1 MTQKLCQNQG
11 LIRVFGIYIRC
22 AHLILFFLMILF
34 VSTKIPYI
42 VDNTFAFQFD
52 HGKDSLAVLEMI
64 VSRTPSLIGPWTSIP
79 GLFFGPGWYYLLLP
93 GYILSAGNPAAA
105 VVTMVILVV
114 IQIYIAYKY
123 FGLIEATMVATVPTF
138 FMVSQSAWNPHPMT
152 LISFVILAILKTL
165 ETQPK
170 LTPKKSIIL
179 GFTSSLGFHFST
191 AFAIFYLPFIII
203 SFFLKRV
210 KVNFKQFLILF
221 AAFFSGFIPQIIFEM
236 RHDFIETRA
245 IIKYFSSGS
254 MSINFIEKIKDVF
267 LISFGEYKL
276 AAFPEIV
283 GSSKLISTIVI
294 CFSLTVIVIGLIEII
309 KKRRSMYLYQ
319 DLIMWIFLP
328 LIGLSFLHYNLWYVL
343 GAAPAV
349 LLLVAQL
356 VRSSPKP
363 ARIMI
368 LMLFVLTPLSKIV
381 YYYQH
386 DRALL
391 LENPNLLAVKLDVIG
406 YVEDKIGDRNFSSYQ
421 YVPDIYDYSYQYL
434 YFWKAYN
441 GKSLPIEF
449 SYQPNETSYV
459 KEKNALLS
467 VLPVR
472 KGAPEMIFY
481 IVEQP
486 NSNANLLSNWWNH
499 QASSEI
505 VNEKT
510 FGSEVTVYDAVS
522 IKY

>member
-1 MTQKLCQNQG
+1 
-11 LIRVFGIYIRC
+11 
-22 AHLILFFLMILF
+22 
-34 VSTKIPYI
+34 
-42 VDNTFAFQFD
+42 
-52 HGKDSLAVLEMI
+52 
-64 VSRTPSLIGPWTSIP
+64 
-79 GLFFGPGWYYLLLP
+79 
-93 GYILSAGNPAAA
+93 
-105 VVTMVILVV
+105 
-114 IQIYIAYKY
+114 
-123 FGLIEATMVATVPTF
+123 
-138 FMVSQSAWNPHPMT
+138 
-152 LISFVILAILKTL
+152 
-165 ETQPK
+165 
-170 LTPKKSIIL
+170 
-179 GFTSSLGFHFST
+179 
-191 AFAIFYLPFIII
+191 
-203 SFFLKRV
+203 
-210 KVNFKQFLILF
+210 
-221 AAFFSGFIPQIIFEM
+221 
-236 RHDFIETRA
+236 
-245 IIKYFSSGS
+245 
-254 MSINFIEKIKDVF
+254 
-267 LISFGEYKL
+267 
-276 AAFPEIV
+276 
-283 GSSKLISTIVI
+283 
-294 CFSLTVIVIGLIEII
+294 
-309 KKRRSMYLYQ
+309 
-319 DLIMWIFLP
+319 
-328 LIGLSFLHYNLWYVL
+328 VL